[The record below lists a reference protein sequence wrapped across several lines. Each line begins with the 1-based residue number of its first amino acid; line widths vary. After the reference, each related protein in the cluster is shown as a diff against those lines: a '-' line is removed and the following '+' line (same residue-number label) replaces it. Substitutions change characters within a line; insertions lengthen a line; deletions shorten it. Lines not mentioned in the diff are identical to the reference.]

1 MSSES
6 LLPDNL
12 LCKKTQAAESN
23 KNVILEVLKK
33 ELSTNAA
40 VLEIGSGTGQHAATF
55 CPCLPTID
63 WIPSD
68 LNSDSFESI
77 ISWKKVVG
85 ADNMYP
91 PRLID
96 AASPNWNIGDVKRI
110 SAIIAINVIHISSF
124 DVTLGILN
132 GANKYLDKGGILY
145 FYGPFFQN
153 NAKPTESNKAFD
165 QYLRNQNEFWGIR
178 KLDEIE
184 VLAKDRSLH
193 LDKTIKMPKNNLSVI
208 FQKNK

>member
-6 LLPDNL
+6 PLPDNL

-23 KNVILEVLKK
+23 KNAILEVLKK
-33 ELSTNAA
+33 ELSTNVT

-55 CPCLPTID
+55 CSCLPTID

-68 LNSDSFESI
+68 LNSESFESI
-77 ISWKKVVG
+77 ASWKKVVS
-85 ADNMYP
+85 AENMEP

-96 AASPNWNIGDVKRI
+96 AASPNWNIGNVNRI
-110 SAIIAINVIHISSF
+110 SAIVAINVIHISSF

-132 GANKYLDKGGILY
+132 GANKYLDKGGVLY

-153 NAKPTESNKAFD
+153 NAEPTESNRAFD
-165 QYLRNQNEFWGIR
+165 QYLRNQNEYWGIR
-178 KLDEIE
+178 TLDEIE
-184 VLAKDRSLH
+184 VLAKDRRLH
-193 LDKTIKMPKNNLSVI
+193 LDKTIEMPKNNLSVI
-208 FQKNK
+208 FQKN